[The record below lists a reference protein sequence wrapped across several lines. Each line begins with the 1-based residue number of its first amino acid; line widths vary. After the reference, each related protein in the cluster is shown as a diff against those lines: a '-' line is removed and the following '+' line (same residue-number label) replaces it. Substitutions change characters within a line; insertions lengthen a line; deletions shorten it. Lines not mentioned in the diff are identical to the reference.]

1 MKEQVDSLCLEAKG
15 ARDWKLRVAPLG
27 VKELVV
33 AIAVIV
39 NLERSY

>member
-27 VKELVV
+27 VEKELVD
-33 AIAVIV
+33 
-39 NLERSY
+39 LERSC